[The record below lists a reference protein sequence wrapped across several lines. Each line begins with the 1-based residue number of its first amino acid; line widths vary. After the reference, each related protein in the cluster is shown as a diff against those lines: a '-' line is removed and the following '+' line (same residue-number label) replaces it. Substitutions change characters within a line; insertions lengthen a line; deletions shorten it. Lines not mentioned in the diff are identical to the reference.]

1 MYRSSATTSFR
12 VKRGT
17 IVFLLLV
24 LLAGI
29 AAMVRAARG
38 SDSGRAWEVYL
49 VNLLFWSGISQAGL
63 IMSAVMVMTNA
74 AWWRPIRRIAEGM
87 TAFLPVSFVLFL
99 IFFAGARDLFPW
111 VDWPAE
117 SRSPWLDW
125 DAMVWR
131 DIGAIALLYAV
142 SFVYLAA
149 SIRMQRGAG
158 PWNRSKTIRVL
169 SPILVLIYA
178 IVYSLLAI
186 DLVMT
191 LSPPWFSTLFGAYF
205 FIGSL
210 YSGLA
215 MLAILV
221 VLLRRSP
228 GGSESIERGHRR
240 DMGRLILAFCMITG
254 DFFWSQFL
262 VIWYGNLPE
271 EIMFL
276 LRRVGSTPWSVL
288 SWTVLA
294 VAFIVPFLLLLS
306 RRMKMNPAGLA
317 SVSLVVLVGMW
328 LERYVLVVPSVYPGD
343 SIPFGWTELG
353 ITVGFLSLPAISFI
367 LYLRSVPF
375 LYADSTG
382 ED

>member
-1 MYRSSATTSFR
+1 

-17 IVFLLLV
+17 IVFLLLP

-29 AAMVRAARG
+29 VTMVQATRG

-74 AWWRPIRRIAEGM
+74 SWWRPIRRIAEGM
-87 TAFLPVSFVLFL
+87 TAFLPASFVLFV

-111 VDWPAE
+111 VDWSAE

-125 DAMVWR
+125 DALVWR
-131 DIGAIALLYAV
+131 DIGAISLLYIV
-142 SFVYLAA
+142 SFVYLFV
-149 SIRMQRGAG
+149 SIRMQRDGVSR
-158 PWNRSKTIRVL
+158 NRSKTIRIL

-186 DLVMT
+186 DLIMT

-205 FIGSL
+205 FIGNL
-210 YSGLA
+210 YTGLA
-215 MLAILV
+215 MLAILAV
-221 VLLRRSP
+221 FLQGSP
-228 GGSESIERGHRR
+228 GGIEPIERRHRR
-240 DMGRLILAFCMITG
+240 DIARLILAFCMITG

-276 LRRVGSTPWSVL
+276 LRRVDSTPWAIL
-288 SWTVLA
+288 SWTVL
-294 VAFIVPFLLLLS
+294 VIAFIVPFLVLLS
-306 RRMKMNPAGLA
+306 RRMKVNRAGLA
-317 SVSLVVLVGMW
+317 GVSVIILVGMW

-353 ITVGFLSLPAISFI
+353 ISIGFLSLCAISFI
-367 LYLRSVPF
+367 LYLRSIPF
-375 LYADSTG
+375 LYADSTTG
-382 ED
+382 D